1 MSDYY
6 WVIGGG
12 LMQVPIIE
20 NLKSKKIKSIVT
32 DASKECIC
40 AELAD
45 IFEAIDIFD
54 IQRHLH
60 FAKELKKRGINVVGV
75 LAAGI
80 DAPETMSRIGE
91 FLELPVVSSEISKL
105 VNNKAKFREWMKMH
119 HFQTPIFK
127 EFNKNEFGKFLEF
140 KKEIRY
146 PFIIKNVNS
155 SASRGTK
162 IFYGPDE
169 SEEKRIFNEAI
180 KVSRSNSCLVESVW
194 TGTEHTVETFWD
206 INKNFHRFFITD
218 RIFDYTTGFP
228 IEKGLI
234 NPTCLKDFEKQ
245 KCYELA
251 ESISR
256 KLRIN
261 IGAAKFDMIY
271 TRDGPRVIEMTTRLS
286 GGFDCQYLVP
296 AATGMNLLSA
306 AIDTSMGRDINPR
319 DIVKKSS
326 KVAVSGS
333 VWPEPGTVVKIE
345 GVDAAQALPTTEHVF
360 MRTKVGDIIENYENC
375 ADRTA
380 IIICSD
386 ESEPGAKSALNKALN
401 LIRIETK
408 Q

>member
-1 MSDYY
+1 MSDYF

-20 NLKSKKIKSIVT
+20 NLKSRKIKSIVT
-32 DASKECIC
+32 DASKTCVC

-45 IFEAIDIFD
+45 IFEVIDIFD
-54 IQRHLH
+54 VERNLD
-60 FAKELKKRGINVVGV
+60 FAQELKKRGINVVGV

-119 HFQTPIFK
+119 HFHTPMFREFK
-127 EFNKNEFGKFLEF
+127 EDEFERFLEF
-140 KKEIRY
+140 KKEINY

-162 IFYGPDE
+162 IFYEAD
-169 SEEKRIFNEAI
+169 SIEEKRLFNEAI

-194 TGTEHTVETFWD
+194 IGTEHTVETFWD
-206 INKNFHRFFITD
+206 IDKNFHRFFITD
-218 RIFDYTTGFP
+218 RIFSYTTGFP
-228 IEKGLI
+228 IEMGLI
-234 NPTCLKDFEKQ
+234 NPSRLTALEQ
-245 KCYELA
+245 QECYELA

-256 KLRIN
+256 KLGIN

-271 TRDGPRVIEMTTRLS
+271 TKDGPRVIEMTTRLS

-296 AATGMNLLSA
+296 AATGMNVLSA
-306 AIDTSMGRDINPR
+306 AIDTSMGRSVNLEDIA
-319 DIVKKSS
+319 KKSS

-333 VWPEPGTVVKIE
+333 IWPEPGTVVKVE
-345 GVDAAQALPTTEHVF
+345 GIDAALALPNTDHVF

-386 ESEPGAKSALNKALN
+386 DNELRAKSALNKALN

-408 Q
+408 